1 MITRGELRKIHGDNL
16 PLHIL
21 EQDYIQSLFLQELY
35 DEFDSLAFKGG
46 TYLKHAF
53 GLDRFSEDLD
63 FTAKESSNLIDILKS
78 TASNLSPYGIEAN
91 IDKINE
97 SEISFTS
104 RLRYRGP
111 LYDGSDK
118 SIGNIELEISKRDDI
133 FLEPRWKRLFFDYPE
148 TRAVTVLGLQ
158 KEEILCEKL
167 RALSTRN
174 KGRDL
179 YDVWFLFKQDVDINK
194 ELFEKKM
201 KVVDQPLEV
210 NINISKSE
218 WNEDLAVILER
229 SPRYEDVKKDVLR
242 KLKDSELIVK

>member
-1 MITRGELRKIHGDNL
+1 LQQREND
-16 PLHIL
+16 
-21 EQDYIQSLFLQELY
+21 QSRE
-35 DEFDSLAFKGG
+35 ERIEVRKGG

-63 FTAKESSNLIDILKS
+63 FTAIDSSNLMDILKS
-78 TASNLSPYGIEAN
+78 TTANLSPYGIEAD
-91 IDKINE
+91 IDKIDE

-104 RLRYRGP
+104 QLRYRGP

-133 FLEPRWKRLFFDYPE
+133 FLEPKWERLFFDYPE
-148 TRAVTVLGLQ
+148 TRAVTVLGIQ